1 MLGAAGTPFRPGA
14 RLDFQPRRAGFLS
27 IVVAVQKAG
36 RTCVAADSQSNFGS
50 LKVPVDNARARKIR
64 RVGPMV
70 LGTTGWALYEDIFED
85 FLQAK
90 DLPQPVDKPSIFSF
104 FLELWKDLHERY
116 PFVNDQVSKDES
128 PFGNLDATFVIA
140 GETGIFYVASDL
152 GVTRFD
158 RYFAIGSG
166 ADFAMGALHQLID
179 QDLDADTI
187 ATRAVETA
195 IAFNIYCGGEI
206 QTLSTG

>member
-1 MLGAAGTPFRPGA
+1 M
-14 RLDFQPRRAGFLS
+14 S
-27 IVVAVQKAG
+27 IVVAVRKNGQ
-36 RTCVAADSQSNFGS
+36 TCVAADTQSNFGS
-50 LKVPVDNARARKIR
+50 LKVPVENAKADKLRPLGSMI
-64 RVGPMV
+64 

-85 FLQAK
+85 FLRAK
-90 DLPQPVDKPSIFSF
+90 DLPAPVDEPSIFSF
-104 FLELWKDLHERY
+104 FLELWRDLHERY

-140 GETGIFYVASDL
+140 GPSGIFYVASDL

-166 ADFAMGALHQLID
+166 ADFAMGALHQLFEG
-179 QDLDADTI
+179 DLDARAI

-206 QTLSTG
+206 QVLQTG

>member
-1 MLGAAGTPFRPGA
+1 M
-14 RLDFQPRRAGFLS
+14 
-27 IVVAVQKAG
+27 
-36 RTCVAADSQSNFGS
+36 C
-50 LKVPVDNARARKIR
+50 IR
-64 RVGPMV
+64 DR
-70 LGTTGWALYEDIFED
+70 
-85 FLQAK
+85 
-90 DLPQPVDKPSIFSF
+90 
-104 FLELWKDLHERY
+104 
-116 PFVNDQVSKDES
+116 S

>member
-1 MLGAAGTPFRPGA
+1 M
-14 RLDFQPRRAGFLS
+14 S
-27 IVVAVQKAG
+27 IVVAVKKNG
-36 RTCVAADSQSNFGS
+36 KTCVAADSQSNFGS
-50 LKVPVDNARARKIR
+50 RKVPLPNARARKIR
-64 RVGPMV
+64 TVGPMI
-70 LGTTGWALYEDIFED
+70 LGTTGWALYEDILED

-90 DLPQPVDKPSIFSF
+90 DLPEPIDKPSIFSF
-104 FLELWKDLHERY
+104 FLELWKDLHARY

-140 GETGIFYVASDL
+140 GTTGIFYVASDL

-166 ADFAMGALHQLID
+166 ADFAMGALHHLFEL
-179 QDLDADTI
+179 DLDAEAI

-206 QTLSTG
+206 ESLSID

>member
-1 MLGAAGTPFRPGA
+1 M
-14 RLDFQPRRAGFLS
+14 S

-36 RTCVAADSQSNFGS
+36 KTCVAADSQSNFGS
-50 LKVPVDNARARKIR
+50 LKVPVQNARARKIR
-64 RVGPMV
+64 PVGPMI

-140 GETGIFYVASDL
+140 GSTGIFYVASDL

-166 ADFAMGALHQLID
+166 ADFAMGALHQLFEL
-179 QDLDADTI
+179 DLDAEAI

-206 QTLSTG
+206 ETLSVG